1 MPTIAKKMETKIPII
16 TPNAPKPNPG
26 PTYACAGDWKKKTE
40 KKIIN
45 AVIRIVVTP

>member
-1 MPTIAKKMETKIPII
+1 MPTIAKKMETKIPRI
-16 TPNAPKPNPG
+16 TPSAPKPNPG
-26 PTYACAGDWKKKTE
+26 PTYACAGNWGKNIE